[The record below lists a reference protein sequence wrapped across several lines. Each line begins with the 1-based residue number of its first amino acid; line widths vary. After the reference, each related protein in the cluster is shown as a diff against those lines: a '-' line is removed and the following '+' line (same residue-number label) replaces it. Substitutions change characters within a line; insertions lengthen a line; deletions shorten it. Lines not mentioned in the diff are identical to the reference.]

1 MVKSLLLLFCSCL
14 IAQAGYAQGAGTSTA
29 HVDNFIGVQT
39 NNLIKQVF
47 NSTAATNNPY
57 LLTYSMDS
65 RKTGWGFRIGAGY
78 SGGSN
83 SNIAGFTTTSS
94 NSDVLQFRAGVE
106 RAYQLTGRWSA
117 GAGLDLVFN
126 NNNSSASSSTQ
137 SIFDSSASNS
147 RTINTTV
154 GGGAMGWL
162 HYNATKHL
170 VIGTEAS
177 FYYAR
182 GTKSQVLDHNVQNV
196 NPSSPTGYSWDWVEN
211 KQKFGVSSSTFS
223 SPIVFYLMVKF

>member
-1 MVKSLLLLFCSCL
+1 
-14 IAQAGYAQGAGTSTA
+14 
-29 HVDNFIGVQT
+29 
-39 NNLIKQVF
+39 
-47 NSTAATNNPY
+47 
-57 LLTYSMDS
+57 
-65 RKTGWGFRIGAGY
+65 
-78 SGGSN
+78 
-83 SNIAGFTTTSS
+83 
-94 NSDVLQFRAGVE
+94 
-106 RAYQLTGRWSA
+106 
-117 GAGLDLVFN
+117 
-126 NNNSSASSSTQ
+126 
-137 SIFDSSASNS
+137 
-147 RTINTTV
+147 
-154 GGGAMGWL
+154 MGWL